1 MMKAR
6 VIIKS
11 NMLSI
16 YRSFLMISTVAK
28 LNESESILKNN
39 TRESAATS
47 AGRNEAFNT
56 SMGKVIVTK
65 HRYITGDWL
74 NG

>member
-1 MMKAR
+1 
-6 VIIKS
+6 
-11 NMLSI
+11 
-16 YRSFLMISTVAK
+16 MISTVPK

-39 TRESAATS
+39 TRESTATS

>member
-1 MMKAR
+1 
-6 VIIKS
+6 
-11 NMLSI
+11 
-16 YRSFLMISTVAK
+16 MISTVAK
-28 LNESESILKNN
+28 LNESERILKNN
-39 TRESAATS
+39 TRESTATS
-47 AGRNEAFNT
+47 AGRNEASNT